1 MKRDIVGFAL
11 CWQSRGKTSDNTI
24 KVKRNGLGIR
34 GYVEAEDRIWSVLSV
49 SFVDMHIV
57 VSSLIRGEEG
67 EG

>member
-1 MKRDIVGFAL
+1 MKRDIVGFVL

-24 KVKRNGLGIR
+24 KVKRNGQGLR